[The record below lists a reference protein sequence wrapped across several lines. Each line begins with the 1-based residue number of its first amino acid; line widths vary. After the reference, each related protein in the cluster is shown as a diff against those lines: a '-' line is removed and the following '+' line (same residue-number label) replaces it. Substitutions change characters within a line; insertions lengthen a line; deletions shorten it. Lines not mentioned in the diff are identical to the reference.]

1 MARPPTAG
9 LLMTTTGSSPLYHIA
24 ARYGAHA
31 TAVSGY
37 RDKPTDRAPF
47 STPLDVF
54 RHSPA
59 WITSLAHAEAPIHP
73 TKAALSQGLLPIHGI
88 QHPYPYS

>member
-1 MARPPTAG
+1 MTA
-9 LLMTTTGSSPLYHIA
+9 TESSPLHHIA

-31 TAVSGY
+31 TVVFGY
-37 RDKPTDRAPF
+37 RDKPTDRAQL
-47 STPLDVF
+47 SMPLAVF
-54 RHSPA
+54 HHSPA

-73 TKAALSQGLLPIHGI
+73 TKAALSQGLLPIQCI